1 MSTELSDHY
10 IKEKNYNEI
19 QKNKIKE
26 YIRFRNLFDEI
37 IFIMK
42 DHNEHYLERLFNIG
56 NNYIRKILM
65 QLIINNNT
73 FCLTSDDE
81 TFLFDEL
88 KIRMEYITEPPTADD
103 LNDRLGLYVDLFLR
117 IYNDYEFQYNIE
129 EEYIQYKLRNL
140 SLKSCVDAAWPSNIW
155 SVI

>member
-1 MSTELSDHY
+1 MSMTLSDHY
-10 IKEKNYNEI
+10 IKDKAYNEI

-42 DHNEHYLERLFNIG
+42 DHSEHYLKRLFNIG

-88 KIRMEYITEPPTADD
+88 KIRMEYINEPPTADD

-129 EEYIQYKLRNL
+129 EQYIQYLIIEYEIEFNL
-140 SLKSCVDAAWPSNIW
+140 PGLCNK
-155 SVI
+155 

>member
-10 IKEKNYNEI
+10 IKDKAYNEI
-19 QKNKIKE
+19 QKNKIEE
-26 YIRFRNLFDEI
+26 YIRFTNLFDEI

-42 DHNEHYLERLFNIG
+42 DHSEYYLERLFNIG

-65 QLIINNNT
+65 QIIINENT
-73 FCLTSDDE
+73 FSLTSDDE
-81 TFLFDEL
+81 IFLFDVL
-88 KIRMEYITEPPTADD
+88 KFRMQCINEPPTKDD

-129 EEYIQYKLRNL
+129 EEYIQYLIKEYEIEFNL
-140 SLKSCVDAAWPSNIW
+140 PGLCNK
-155 SVI
+155 